1 MGGMSSVRGHAH
13 IRRVGAKGQSEMKT
27 RFVQAGA
34 MLAGAAV
41 IATTMAIYP
50 VAATNV
56 GQSGTA
62 SKTKKCN
69 AATPCM
75 SASNA
80 GSGAGLTG
88 YNTGTGDGVDGNSDA
103 NNGLGGTTSNPSTK
117 NGGRSGVYGVDASTD
132 YGNMNVG
139 VTGQSFGAGTGVRG
153 VGATG
158 VGVVGYSY
166 SGIGM
171 EGYSFG
177 SAPGIEGT
185 AFSESPAIL
194 AYGGSSNDSSGLSFE
209 AVQYDGAPS
218 FWVTND
224 GNAHVAGLIYTAGN
238 CSKGCDRTRGERVV
252 SYAAQTSFP
261 TIEDV
266 GEGRLAGG
274 QAHIAIDAAL
284 SRAIDQGSYVVFVTP
299 EGESR
304 GLYVTDKTSTGF
316 SVAENG
322 GGHSNIAFGYR
333 IVAKPYGVKAARLPI
348 TAVANAPHA
357 VRPAR

>member
-1 MGGMSSVRGHAH
+1 
-13 IRRVGAKGQSEMKT
+13 
-27 RFVQAGA
+27 

-50 VAATNV
+50 VAATNA

-69 AATPCM
+69 TATPCT

-88 YNTGTGDGVDGNSDA
+88 YNTGVGDGVDGNSNN
-103 NNGLGGTTSNPSTK
+103 NNGLGGTTFNPSIQ

-132 YGNMNVG
+132 GGDGNVG
-139 VTGQSFGAGTGVRG
+139 VTGQSAGSGTGVRG
-153 VGATG
+153 QSSTG
-158 VGVVGYSY
+158 YGVVGWSY
-166 SGIGM
+166 SNVGI

-177 SAPGIEGT
+177 SAPGIE
-185 AFSESPAIL
+185 AISLSESPGIL
-194 AYGGSSNDSSGLSFE
+194 TYGGSSNDSSGLSFE
-209 AVQYDGAPS
+209 AVQYDGSPS

-238 CSKGCDRTRGERVV
+238 CSKGCDKTRGERVV

-266 GEGRLAGG
+266 GEGKLAGG
-274 QAHIAIDAAL
+274 QARIAIDAAL

-304 GLYVTDKTSTGF
+304 GLYVTDKTANGF
-316 SVAENG
+316 SVAENE

-333 IVAKPYGVKAARLPI
+333 IVAKPYGVKAARLPVA
-348 TAVANAPHA
+348 AVANAPHA